1 MAEYKEQ
8 TMKKKEKRQ
17 KKRTGFRKKESYLP
31 IKAILGNG
39 EDYYI
44 YHMNPIERICG
55 GSLGSFA
62 GFLVS
67 MVFYRDLLLS
77 VAAGMIMIVP
87 GIRKYKKYLMEKRL
101 KDLLLQF
108 RDMMESLTSS
118 FSTGKNTQGAFQDA
132 YADME
137 NIYGRKA
144 DIVHEIE
151 LIVNGLYNGQN
162 IDDLLQNFAARS
174 HLEDIESFATTF
186 EVTNRFGG
194 NLKKVVG
201 ETRQIIN
208 DKIEVEQEIE
218 TLLTANKNELN
229 IMTLMPFVIMLT
241 LNGLG
246 NMSIVENTPVNI
258 LTKTMALGLFAAA
271 YWMGRKIVDIKV

>member
-1 MAEYKEQ
+1 
-8 TMKKKEKRQ
+8 MKKREKRQ
-17 KKRTGFRKKESYLP
+17 KKRINFSRKDTYTP

-39 EDYYI
+39 EDYYV
-44 YHMNPIERICG
+44 YHMKPIERIYG
-55 GSLGSFA
+55 GSLGLFA
-62 GFLVS
+62 GFFIS
-67 MVFYRDLLLS
+67 MVFFRNLLLS
-77 VAAGMIMIVP
+77 AVAGIVMIIPGM
-87 GIRKYKKYLMEKRL
+87 RKYKIYLMEKRL

-118 FSTGKNTQGAFQDA
+118 LSTGKNTQGAFQDA

-162 IDDLLQNFAARS
+162 IDNLLQNFAARS
-174 HLEDIESFATTF
+174 HLDDIESFATTF
-186 EVTNRFGG
+186 EVTNRYGG
-194 NLKKVVG
+194 DLKKVVG

-208 DKIEVEQEIE
+208 DKIETEQEIE

-246 NMSIVENTPVNI
+246 NMSIVENTPVNV
-258 LTKTMALGLFAAA
+258 LTKIIALGLFVAA
-271 YWMGRKIVDIKV
+271 YLMGRKIVDIKA